1 MDSPVA
7 HQNLDNEIKSS
18 CEHIEELEKIA
29 NKFQEEAKTK
39 IKIKDK
45 KGAQTTL
52 IKKKRY
58 VKQINNYRGD
68 LELFRTKEF
77 DKLGKTKFSFI
88 SMKFKSLIISIYNNI
103 II

>member
-1 MDSPVA
+1 MKIHWVRLIDNLVKLEQKNKKKEMDSPVA

-68 LELFRTKEF
+68 L
-77 DKLGKTKFSFI
+77 KLLEQKNFI
-88 SMKFKSLIISIYNNI
+88 N
-103 II
+103 